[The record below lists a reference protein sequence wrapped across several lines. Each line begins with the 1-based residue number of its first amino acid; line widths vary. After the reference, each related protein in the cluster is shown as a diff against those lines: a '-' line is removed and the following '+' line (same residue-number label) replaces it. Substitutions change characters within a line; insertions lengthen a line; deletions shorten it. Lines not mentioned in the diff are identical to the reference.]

1 MKGWRR
7 WVGVVVVT
15 AFGALP
21 GAVDAQSWTAPRP
34 SDVVQSGVNW
44 TTGFINATGRGAAS
58 DADMRRG
65 PQYARARAIEAGTV
79 KARAE
84 LLAIVKGV
92 RIDSEKVISDQ
103 MVASDVV
110 RERVEGFIRGARAV
124 EVKELGDGVFEVTVA
139 IRATGDLAQFVLP
152 TAASAVPP
160 APAPPL
166 PPAVAPP
173 TPPVPPVAA
182 PAPPGPVPAAP
193 APALQAVVFS
203 GLVVDARGLGVKP
216 AMAPKIL
223 SEGGQEVYGF
233 SVVSRDWLIQQGM
246 VGYSKDLT
254 AAQAHER
261 VTNRPLTV
269 KAVSTAGA
277 NKTDVVISNP
287 DAKLILGSAGNLGFL
302 EKARVVVVVD

>member
-7 WVGVVVVT
+7 WVGAVVVT